1 MKDKFILRYT
11 DTRFYGSHNIT
22 MKWWKP
28 MEQSIGKDILH
39 NYKEV
44 KTEVSNTINEI
55 NNNYNNQK

>member
-28 MEQSIGKDILH
+28 MEQSIGKDI
-39 NYKEV
+39 
-44 KTEVSNTINEI
+44 EVSNTINEI